1 MRVSHLPVFLLA
13 VFAATMPA
21 VNAAVT
27 LEVRPPRVTLVNP
40 EDSAQVLVET
50 IDAGRRVDRTRQAR
64 LAVADPGVA
73 RVNRRGLVIPLA
85 EGRTQL
91 LVTFGEVTR
100 SIPIEVAGLAAPQPV
115 SFVEEVIPILSKAS
129 CNSGSCHGKAEGKN
143 GFRLSIFGFNPRA
156 DHAALTKEK
165 RGGRVS
171 PALPAESLLLTKSTA
186 TVPHGGGRKVKLD
199 GRRYRRLRRWIA
211 EGARFDVP
219 GHRCTSIRVD
229 PPQRVV
235 DAGGQQQLRVVATD
249 ASGRK
254 WCVTTEAQFESNN
267 EVIAEVDSAGLVTA
281 TNVPGEAAILVRYL
295 GQVAV
300 SRITRPQ
307 PAIVFQRPPEHNFID
322 RHIWDRLT
330 ELRIPPSPLCDDATF
345 LRRAFLD
352 TIGTLPTSA
361 ETRAFLAGKDPDK
374 RNTLVAGL
382 LQRGEYADYWTL
394 RWSDILR
401 VDNDKIKAQGS
412 VAMTRWLRRQFVEN
426 TSYDRFVREIVT
438 VRGHTRGRSPAA
450 FYTVLKTPEQV
461 SRSVS
466 QLFLGV
472 RIECAQCHHH
482 PYEKWAQQDYYAL
495 GGFFTGVNRGG
506 VPGGGQ
512 KISDKP
518 GVNFKHPRSGL
529 EVLPAGLGAEPVT
542 LADPNGRRRAL
553 ADWMLA
559 PGNPFFARTM
569 ANRLWAHYFG
579 RGLVEPIDDH
589 RATNPA
595 SNEKLLAALASHL
608 VEIGYDLKAF
618 TRTLLA
624 SRTYQLASS
633 TLPDNVLDQQNYS
646 HIVHKA
652 LPAEVLLDAI
662 SQATGVPE
670 EFNGWPVGY
679 RAIHVWDNR
688 LPSYFL
694 RIFGRPQRVT
704 VCECERGNEPSIAQ
718 ALHLMNSEESFR
730 KIRHRD
736 GRAAR
741 LAASKRTNAGVI
753 DELYLLTLSRYPS
766 NAERKLML
774 GAFTQPGGSRREAV
788 EDVLWTLLNT
798 KEFLYNH

>member
-1 MRVSHLPVFLLA
+1 M
-13 VFAATMPA
+13 
-21 VNAAVT
+21 
-27 LEVRPPRVTLVNP
+27 
-40 EDSAQVLVET
+40 QVLVET
-50 IDAGRRVDRTRQAR
+50 TAADRRIDRTRQAR
-64 LAVADPGVA
+64 LSVADPGVA
-73 RVNRRGLVIPLA
+73 RVDRQGLVIPLA

-91 LVTFGEVTR
+91 VITLGETTR
-100 SIPIEVAGLAAPQPV
+100 SIPVEVRGLADPV
-115 SFVEEVIPILSKAS
+115 PLSFIEDVIPILSKTS
-129 CNSGSCHGKAEGKN
+129 CNAGSCHGKAEGQN
-143 GFRLSIFGFNPRA
+143 GFRLSVFGFNPRA

-171 PALPAESLLLTKSTA
+171 LALPAESLLLTKGTA
-186 TVPHGGGRKVKLD
+186 TVPHGGGRKLTLD
-199 GRRYRRLRRWIA
+199 GRWYRRLRRWVA

-219 GHRCTSIRVD
+219 GRRCTSIRVD

-235 DAGGQQQLRVVATD
+235 AAGDTQQLRVVATD
-249 ASGRK
+249 ASGRD
-254 WCVTTEAQFESNN
+254 WCVTAQAQFDSNN
-267 EVIAEVDSAGLVTA
+267 EVIAEVDARGLVTG
-281 TNVPGEAAILVRYL
+281 TKVPGEAAILVRYM

-307 PAIVFQRPPEHNFID
+307 AGIVFQRPPEHNFID
-322 RHIWDRLT
+322 RHVWDRLT
-330 ELRIPPSPLCDDATF
+330 ELGIPPSPLCDDATF

-352 TIGTLPTSA
+352 TIGTLPTA
-361 ETRAFLAGKDPDK
+361 TETRAFLANKSLDK
-374 RNTLVAGL
+374 RKTLVAGL
-382 LQRGEYADYWTL
+382 LERDEYADYWTL

-401 VDNDKIKAQGS
+401 VDNDKIKPQGS
-412 VAMTRWLRRQFVEN
+412 VAITRWLRRQLAGN
-426 TSYDRFVREIVT
+426 TPYDRFVREIVT
-438 VRGHTRGRSPAA
+438 VRGHTREQSPAA
-450 FYTVLKTPEQV
+450 FYTVLKTPEQLA
-461 SRSVS
+461 RSVS

-495 GGFFTGVNRGG
+495 SGFFTGVKRDGA
-506 VPGGGQ
+506 PGGGQ
-512 KISDKP
+512 KISDKS
-518 GVNFKHPRSGL
+518 GVNLKHPRSGL
-529 EVLPAGLGAEPVT
+529 EILPAGLGGEPVT
-542 LADPNGRRRAL
+542 LADPGGRRRAL

-589 RATNPA
+589 RVTNPA
-595 SNEKLLAALASHL
+595 SNEKLLTALASHL
-608 VEIGYDLKAF
+608 VELGYDLKAF

-624 SRTYQLASS
+624 SRTYQLAST
-633 TLPDNVLDQQNYS
+633 TLPDNELDQQNYS
-646 HIVHKA
+646 HVIHKA
-652 LPAEVLLDAI
+652 LAAEVLLDAI

-670 EFNGWPVGY
+670 QFNGWPVGY

-688 LPSYFL
+688 LPSYFF
-694 RIFGRPQRVT
+694 RIFGRPQRVS

-718 ALHLMNSEESFR
+718 ALHLMNSAESFR

-741 LAASKRTNAGVI
+741 LAASKRTNVEVI
-753 DELYLLTLSRYPS
+753 DELYLLTLSRSPS
-766 NAERKLML
+766 NAERQLL
-774 GAFTQPGGSRREAV
+774 LEAFEQPEGNRREAV